1 MLSTVPY
8 QLSVA
13 TTFQPAPLAFSA
25 TPAISGYS
33 FGVLYRNVRLSPEM
47 EEAAAKVQ
55 EEVSQ
60 AYEEAERA
68 LELMRTEGETEELT
82 AE

>member
-1 MLSTVPY
+1 MEY
-8 QLSVA
+8 
-13 TTFQPAPLAFSA
+13 
-25 TPAISGYS
+25 
-33 FGVLYRNVRLSPEM
+33 YRNVRLSPEM
-47 EEAAAKVQ
+47 EEAAQKVQ

-68 LELMRTEGETEELT
+68 LEHMRHEGETEELA

>member
-1 MLSTVPY
+1 MVFAAGASSARYVLSPVNITRHLKY
-8 QLSVA
+8 DKA
-13 TTFQPAPLAFSA
+13 
-25 TPAISGYS
+25 
-33 FGVLYRNVRLSPEM
+33 RPEM
-47 EEAAAKVQ
+47 EEAAQKVQ

-68 LELMRTEGETEELT
+68 LELMRHEGETEELA

>member
-1 MLSTVPY
+1 MEY
-8 QLSVA
+8 
-13 TTFQPAPLAFSA
+13 
-25 TPAISGYS
+25 
-33 FGVLYRNVRLSPEM
+33 YRNVRLSPEL
-47 EEAAAKVQ
+47 EEAAQKVQ

-68 LELMRTEGETEELT
+68 LELMRHEGENEPEELA